1 MPLLSNVRWKGF
13 EMWLG
18 STVDFLAG
26 ALPYNDESTIS
37 LHLTLR
43 GGAVLLHRAMEEI
56 RDVAWLGG

>member
-1 MPLLSNVRWKGF
+1 
-13 EMWLG
+13 MWLG
-18 STVDFLAG
+18 STVEFLAG
-26 ALPYNDESTIS
+26 AFPYNDGSTIS